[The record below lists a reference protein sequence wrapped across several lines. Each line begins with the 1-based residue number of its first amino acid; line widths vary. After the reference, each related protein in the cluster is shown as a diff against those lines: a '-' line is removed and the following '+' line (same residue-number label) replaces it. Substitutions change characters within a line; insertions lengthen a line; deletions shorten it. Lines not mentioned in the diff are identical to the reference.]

1 MPSKQFLPG
10 EDDGKKKKN
19 KNVEAETLIET
30 INNLKKEME
39 ACAARMEFE
48 KAAMIRDEIIALQE
62 ENLELGVLEQL
73 GKALKTAKTRGATRS
88 RKKFIPKK

>member
-1 MPSKQFLPG
+1 MPNKQFLPG

-19 KNVEAETLIET
+19 KNIDAQNLIET

-48 KAAMIRDEIIALQE
+48 KAAMIRDEIIAIQE
-62 ENLELGVLEQL
+62 ENLELGV
-73 GKALKTAKTRGATRS
+73 
-88 RKKFIPKK
+88 